1 MPPAL
6 LLALTLVVS
15 LVLLILIVDVIYT
28 RLLRPSS
35 APPTA
40 LVLPVVGGMLSFL
53 GGPLALISKF
63 HASCGECFTLPVLHK
78 RITFLIGPHA
88 SPFFFKAP
96 DTALSQKEV
105 YEFNVPTFGKGVVF
119 DVDHVT
125 RAEQFRFF
133 AEALK
138 GNRMRSYVQ
147 MMVKEAE
154 EFFGAWGDEGVVD
167 LRDELSRLVVL
178 TASRCLLG
186 KEVRETFQDEV
197 AHLVHELDMGMVPLS
212 VFFPYFPIEPHRRR
226 DAARKELAKIFDG
239 IVEKRRQENREE
251 EDVLNTFVHAKYRD
265 GSQLTNDQVLGM
277 LIAVLFAGQHT
288 SSITST
294 WTGLLLLESHQK
306 QKKGILEGSGK
317 SATFLEKVLDEQ
329 RKVIAEHGDELTFD
343 ILQSMDSLHFSIKE
357 ALRMHPPLIMLLR
370 YAHAPFDVTTSDGK
384 TYTVPKGDIIA
395 TSPAYSHRL
404 DHVFDKADEYK
415 PSRLEPGAAEDAK
428 VPFSFIGFGGGR
440 HGCMGEAFAYLQIKA
455 IWSIALRNFE
465 FELIGDNAPE
475 ADLTG
480 MVVGPYAS
488 QVRFKRRKL
497 K

>member
-1 MPPAL
+1 MAPL
-6 LLALTLVVS
+6 VLLALVL
-15 LVLLILIVDVIYT
+15 LVLVLVDFFLPRI
-28 RLLRPSS
+28 RAGSRGPSV
-35 APPTA
+35 APVAP
-40 LVLPVVGGMLSFL
+40 LVGGMAAFL
-53 GGPLALISKF
+53 GGPMALMEKF
-63 HASCGECFTLPVLHK
+63 HARMGEVFTVPVLHK
-78 RITFLIGPHA
+78 RITFLIGPH
-88 SPFFFKAP
+88 SSTHFFKAP
-96 DTALSQKEV
+96 DTAMSQKEV

-138 GNRMRSYVQ
+138 GQRMRSYVA
-147 MMVKEAE
+147 MMVSEAE
-154 EFFGAWGDEGVVD
+154 EFFGTWGDEGVVD

-186 KEVRETFQDEV
+186 REVRETFQDEV
-197 AHLVHELDMGMVPLS
+197 AHLVHELDAGMVPLS
-212 VFFPYFPIEPHRRR
+212 VFFPHFPIEPHRRR
-226 DAARKELAKIFDG
+226 DAARKKLAEIFDS
-239 IVEKRRQENREE
+239 IIEKRRKEGREE

-294 WTGLLLLESHQK
+294 WTGLLLLESHQR
-306 QKKGILEGSGK
+306 QKKGLAKGSGK
-317 SATFLEKVLDEQ
+317 GNPTFLEQALDEQ
-329 RKVIAEHGDELTFD
+329 RKVLKEHGEELTFD
-343 ILQSMDSLHFSIKE
+343 ILQSMDTLHFSIKE

-370 YAHAPFDVTTSDGK
+370 YAHVPFDVTTSDGK
-384 TYTVPKGDIIA
+384 TFTVPKGDIVA

-404 DHVFDKADEYK
+404 EHVFEGADTYD
-415 PSRLEPGAAEDAK
+415 PARYTPGRAEDTK
-428 VPFSFIGFGGGR
+428 VPFSYIGFGGGR

-465 FELIGDNAPE
+465 FELVGDEAPG
-475 ADLTG
+475 ADYTG

-488 QVRFKRRKL
+488 QVKYRRRKL
-497 K
+497 KA